1 MRSQQEILHKKTKR
15 KKAKTITDD
24 ILSWS
29 KDFVELSNIHLGN
42 VPTCPYAKK
51 ARLDNKVRIVEIHDA
66 NDLLQT
72 IIKECEDIKKLDKQI
87 TIVGCSD
94 LYYDADELNN
104 FIHAFNN
111 VFVPKDVYLMCFHPD
126 DGEEEEPVT
135 FLEDTAWYPD
145 NEFLMVLIQPFDEL
159 EKASAHL
166 EKIGFYSNW
175 PNDYYN
181 GTVKKRQSYRRI
193 RYGRNEKKS

>member
-1 MRSQQEILHKKTKR
+1 MRSQQEILQKDTKR
-15 KKAKTITDD
+15 KKVKTITDD

-51 ARLDNKVRIVEIHDA
+51 ARLDNKVRIVEIHKAD
-66 NDLLQT
+66 DLLQT
-72 IIKECEDIKKLDKQI
+72 IIKECEDIKKINKQI

-94 LYYDADELNN
+94 LFYDADELNN
-104 FIHAFNN
+104 FIHALNN
-111 VFVPKDVYLMCFHPD
+111 VFVPRDVYLMCFHPD

-135 FLEDTAWYPD
+135 FLEDTTWYPD

-175 PNDYYN
+175 PSDYYN

-193 RYGRNEKKS
+193 RHGRNE

>member
-1 MRSQQEILHKKTKR
+1 VRSQLETLQKDTKR
-15 KKAKTITDD
+15 KNKTITED

-29 KDFVELSNIHLGN
+29 EDFVELPNQHLGN

-51 ARLDNKVRIVEIHDA
+51 ARLDNKVRVVEID
-66 NDLLQT
+66 NSKNLLQT
-72 IIKECEDIKKLDKQI
+72 IISECKNIKELNKQI
-87 TIVGCSD
+87 TVIGCSD
-94 LYYDADELNN
+94 LYYSADELNN
-104 FIHAFNN
+104 FIHVLNH

-126 DGEEEEPVT
+126 DGEEDEPVT
-135 FLEDTAWYPD
+135 FLEDTKWYPD

-166 EKIGFYSNW
+166 EKIGFYRNW
-175 PNDYYN
+175 PQDYYE

-193 RYGRNEKKS
+193 RHGRNEKKS